1 MIFIGSFLGFFTIP
15 YFADNWGRKIAI
27 RASWMICT
35 VGVAFGAF
43 ASSPSMVGIGYF
55 LAGFGANPAITL
67 CYSFINEQCLG
78 RSRQR
83 YGVIIQVSYAIGES
97 TIGLMFI

>member
-1 MIFIGSFLGFFTIP
+1 MVTVLTSMIFIGSLMGFFTIP

-27 RASWMICT
+27 RISWAICT
-35 VGVAFGAF
+35 IGVLII
-43 ASSPSMVGIGYF
+43 SISTSPSMVGIGYF

-78 RSRQR
+78 TSRQK
-83 YGVIIQVSYAIGES
+83 YGVIIQVFYAIG
-97 TIGLMFI
+97 